1 MLTGMAAEDDVLD
14 VVRGA
19 TARRRY
25 VTALPHVPVKV
36 LSGVSAFPVALW
48 SSNSFNTFNTSAL
61 SKKVGGQNI
70 IESVKAFTDAE
81 SLEGVLR
88 GGRFAICESRRICS
102 VGPQFRFEVIFQH
115 SVRRRA

>member
-1 MLTGMAAEDDVLD
+1 MLIGMAAEDDVLD

-48 SSNSFNTFNTSAL
+48 SSNSFNTSAL
-61 SKKVGGQNI
+61 SKKSRRPKHYRVC
-70 IESVKAFTDAE
+70 
-81 SLEGVLR
+81 EGVHRR
-88 GGRFAICESRRICS
+88 GVRGRRT
-102 VGPQFRFEVIFQH
+102 
-115 SVRRRA
+115 